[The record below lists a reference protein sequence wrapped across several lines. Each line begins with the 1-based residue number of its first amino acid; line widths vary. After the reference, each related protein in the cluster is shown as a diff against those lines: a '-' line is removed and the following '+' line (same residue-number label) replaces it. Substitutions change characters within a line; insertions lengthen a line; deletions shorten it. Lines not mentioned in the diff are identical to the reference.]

1 MRYQKSLPCLGIAQ
15 MGEVARRSRGG
26 GGKTAAPQSPPPP
39 QSLRDSAP
47 IPYGTGE
54 PLFCQTMIYSPS
66 AVTVRVEEK

>member
-26 GGKTAAPQSPPPP
+26 GGKTVAPQSPPP
-39 QSLRDSAP
+39 QSLRDSSP

-54 PLFCQTMIYSPS
+54 PLFYQTMIYSPS
-66 AVTVRVEEK
+66 PVTVRVEEK